1 MVIFLLK
8 IIYYKI
14 IINNFNNKINWYF
27 IRLIGLINN
36 LSFEDKKKKTLL
48 KEISFSFKRI
58 KKISYVQT
66 VHVPKLL
73 VT

>member
-36 LSFEDKKKKTLL
+36 LSVKIKRKKLFSKKYLSHS
-48 KEISFSFKRI
+48 KE
-58 KKISYVQT
+58 
-66 VHVPKLL
+66 
-73 VT
+73 

>member
-1 MVIFLLK
+1 MDRIGYFLIN

-36 LSFEDKKKKTLL
+36 LSVKIKRKKLFSKKYLFHS
-48 KEISFSFKRI
+48 KE
-58 KKISYVQT
+58 
-66 VHVPKLL
+66 
-73 VT
+73 